1 MAKDPNHSFSFNGHH
16 CNSAYEA
23 VLYSDSIVNPT
34 KNFNA
39 YINSFIVPHKISI
52 QVVKTFGTFWAHYI
66 IAYIRN
72 FLAGCVVYY
81 GVCSFFHYQCYIH
94 QRSKEIFKDRK
105 RPSNEIMFDQ
115 IKLAQ
120 ASLFVYSLLPT
131 ISEFVIEEG
140 YTKCVYT
147 IDDIG
152 GFGSYLAYTMI
163 YFSLVEIGIYW
174 VSLFSCLLDQMDQTH
189 FHVIGN

>member
-1 MAKDPNHSFSFNGHH
+1 
-16 CNSAYEA
+16 
-23 VLYSDSIVNPT
+23 
-34 KNFNA
+34 
-39 YINSFIVPHKISI
+39 
-52 QVVKTFGTFWAHYI
+52 
-66 IAYIRN
+66 
-72 FLAGCVVYY
+72 
-81 GVCSFFHYQCYIH
+81 
-94 QRSKEIFKDRK
+94 
-105 RPSNEIMFDQ
+105 MFDQ

-140 YTKCVYT
+140 YNKCVYT